1 MSQKKSLKELT
12 LLDRFQFAET
22 MENPENLKILLDIIL
37 EDDILLKGLPQTE
50 KELRKSSLY
59 RYAKVD
65 IWAMDEQ
72 DTIYDAEVQG
82 KNTGN
87 LLKRTRY
94 YQAMLD
100 SQLLKPGDTDF
111 NKLNRSVI
119 ILIAPFDLFG
129 YGLYRYTFVGQCLEI
144 PGLHLEDDSTRIF
157 LNTHGTNPEGVRP
170 ELIDLLHYMEHTNE
184 KSLSFANDKL
194 SALQQNV
201 KSVQEN
207 AEIGVRY
214 MQLWEEFVEKYNE
227 GQYDGWQH
235 GHDRGIK
242 EGHEAGLKEGHE
254 AGLKEGHEAGLKE
267 GHEAGRIRTSI
278 EFILDILGSL
288 GEIPTY
294 LQKRITSETD
304 ISLLKVWMKKVARA
318 KSIEDFEKEIL

>member
-1 MSQKKSLKELT
+1 MSQKKPLNELT
-12 LLDRFQFAET
+12 LLDRFLFAET
-22 MENPENLKILLDIIL
+22 MENPDNLKIVLDIIL
-37 EDDILLKGLPQTE
+37 EDDILLKGLPQAE

-59 RYAKVD
+59 RSAKVD

-111 NKLNRSVI
+111 NKLNRSFI

-129 YGLYRYTFVGQCLEI
+129 YGLYRYTFVGQCLEV
-144 PGLHLEDDSTRIF
+144 PGLRLEDDATRIF

-170 ELIDLLHYMEHTNE
+170 ELIDLLHYMEHTNDQ
-184 KSLSFANDKL
+184 KISFQNKELLKL
-194 SALQQNV
+194 QENV

-207 AEIGVRY
+207 GEIGVRY
-214 MQLWEEFVEKYNE
+214 MQLWEEYVEKYNE
-227 GQYDGWQH
+227 GRYDGWQD
-235 GHDRGIK
+235 GHDR
-242 EGHEAGLKEGHE
+242 GLKEGHK
-254 AGLKEGHEAGLKE
+254 AGLQEGHKAGY
-267 GHEAGRIRTSI
+267 IDNSI
-278 EFILDILGSL
+278 DFILEVLESFGK
-288 GEIPTY
+288 IPDA
-294 LQKRITSETD
+294 LKDKITLETD
-304 ISLLKVWMKKVARA
+304 ISLLKSWMKKAAKAESIDDFDRA
-318 KSIEDFEKEIL
+318 IS

>member
-1 MSQKKSLKELT
+1 MSQKKPLNELT
-12 LLDRFQFAET
+12 LLDRFLFAET
-22 MENPENLKILLDIIL
+22 MENPENLKIVLDIIL
-37 EDDILLKGLPQTE
+37 DDDILLKGLPQAE

-111 NKLNRSVI
+111 NKLNRSFIV
-119 ILIAPFDLFG
+119 LIAPFDLFG

-144 PGLHLEDDSTRIF
+144 PGLKLDDDATRIF
-157 LNTHGTNPEGVRP
+157 LNTHGTNSEGVSP
-170 ELIDLLHYMEHTNE
+170 ELIELLHYMEHTND
-184 KSLSFANDKL
+184 KHLSFGNDRLFKL
-194 SALQQNV
+194 QENV

-207 AEIGVRY
+207 GEIGVKY
-214 MQLWEEFVEKYNE
+214 MQLWEEYIEKFNE
-227 GQYDGWQH
+227 GVISTSIDFILELLEPMGEIS
-235 GHDRGIK
+235 DT
-242 EGHEAGLKEGHE
+242 LKEKITTQTDLSV
-254 AGLKEGHEAGLKE
+254 LKDWHIKA
-267 GHEAGRIRTSI
+267 ARAASI
-278 EFILDILGSL
+278 EAF
-288 GEIPTY
+288 E
-294 LQKRITSETD
+294 
-304 ISLLKVWMKKVARA
+304 
-318 KSIEDFEKEIL
+318 KSII